1 MLADQTKDFRAVG
14 RDQGRFVT
22 IREPSKIVRDP
33 VCRDW
38 MPQEVQQRDDLRD
51 ILDAGLADV
60 HRLSSA

>member
-1 MLADQTKDFRAVG
+1 
-14 RDQGRFVT
+14 
-22 IREPSKIVRDP
+22 
-33 VCRDW
+33 